1 MTGVLTPPRRGAAEP
16 WATGTP
22 IEATVTA
29 GPIADALA
37 RQESMLVPQ
46 TAQRFVVLGDPLT
59 THPTAGL
66 HDLALFSVLPLAA
79 PTAPVPLVGAAFDQV
94 HRLALI
100 ALQPLVAPTATST
113 YLPPLRIPHRYALRE
128 PRIAPVP
135 QSRAYHAFTELTAWL
150 GMTQEETAALLG
162 IGRTTPLAW
171 RRGHEP
177 QPARA
182 RRLFQTHALVKT
194 LVRRLGTD
202 EARRWLGR
210 GTPSPLELI
219 RSGDVAAAD
228 DRAET
233 MIFGAAVPSR
243 LDAWVDNDAAA
254 PAPTHAPDPAAAVTP
269 RRVRRRGPRRR

>member
-1 MTGVLTPPRRGAAEP
+1 MTVVLTPPPCGAAEP
-16 WATGTP
+16 WAAGTP

-29 GPIADALA
+29 GSIVDALA

-46 TAQRFVVLGDPLT
+46 TAQRFVVFGGPLT
-59 THPTAGL
+59 TPPTAGP
-66 HDLALFSVLPLAA
+66 HDFALFSVLPLAA
-79 PTAPVPLVGAAFDQV
+79 PTAPAPLVGAAFDQV
-94 HRLALI
+94 HRVASI
-100 ALQPLVAPTATST
+100 ALQPLVAPTATAT
-113 YLPPLRIPHRYALRE
+113 YLQPLRIPHHYAPLE

-135 QSRAYHAFTELTAWL
+135 QSRAYRAFTELTAWL
-150 GMTQEETAALLG
+150 GMTQEETAALLE

-219 RSGDVAAAD
+219 RSGNVAAAD
-228 DRAET
+228 DRAEAV
-233 MIFGAAVPSR
+233 IFDAAVPSR
-243 LDAWVDNDAAA
+243 LDTWVDNDAAA
-254 PAPTHAPDPAAAVTP
+254 THAPDPAAAETP
-269 RRVRRRGPRRR
+269 RRVRRHGPQRR

>member
-1 MTGVLTPPRRGAAEP
+1 MTGVLTPPRCGAAEP

-46 TAQRFVVLGDPLT
+46 TAQRFVVLDGPLT
-59 THPTAGL
+59 THPTADL

-79 PTAPVPLVGAAFDQV
+79 PTTPVPLVGAAFDQV
-94 HRLALI
+94 HRLASI
-100 ALQPLVAPTATST
+100 ALQPLVAPTATAT
-113 YLPPLRIPHRYALRE
+113 YLPPLRIPHRYARFE
-128 PRIAPVP
+128 PRIVPVP
-135 QSRAYHAFTELTAWL
+135 RSRAYRAFTELTAWL
-150 GMTQEETAALLG
+150 GMTQEETATLLG

-219 RSGDVAAAD
+219 RSGNVAAAD
-228 DRAET
+228 DRAEA

-243 LDAWVDNDAAA
+243 LDAWVDNDAT
-254 PAPTHAPDPAAAVTP
+254 PPTHAPDPAAAGTP

>member
-1 MTGVLTPPRRGAAEP
+1 MTGVLTPPRCRAAEP
-16 WATGTP
+16 WAAGTP
-22 IEATVTA
+22 IDGNVTA
-29 GPIADALA
+29 GPIVDALA

-46 TAQRFVVLGDPLT
+46 TTQRFVVLARPMTAL
-59 THPTAGL
+59 PTAGP

-94 HRLALI
+94 HRLASI
-100 ALQPLVAPTATST
+100 ALQPLVAPTATAT
-113 YLPPLRIPHRYALRE
+113 YLPPLRIAHRYALRE

-135 QSRAYHAFTELTAWL
+135 QSRAYRAFTELTAWL

-210 GTPSPLELI
+210 ETPSPLELI
-219 RSGDVAAAD
+219 RSGNVAAAD
-228 DRAET
+228 DRAEAV
-233 MIFGAAVPSR
+233 IFDAAVPSR
-243 LDAWVDNDAAA
+243 LDAWVDNEAAA
-254 PAPTHAPDPAAAVTP
+254 PTPTHNPTAAATP
-269 RRVRRRGPRRR
+269 RRVRRRDPRRR